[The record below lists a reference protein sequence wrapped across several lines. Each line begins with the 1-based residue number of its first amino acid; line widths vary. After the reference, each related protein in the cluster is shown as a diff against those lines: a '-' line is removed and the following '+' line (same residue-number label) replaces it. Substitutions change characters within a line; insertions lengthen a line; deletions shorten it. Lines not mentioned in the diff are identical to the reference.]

1 MRISDWSSDVC
12 SSDLSEPSFHT
23 IARWFFWGG
32 FQLFIFARRPL
43 LPCNRL
49 PCEPPNPRPPP
60 PTSFDS
66 EMPIGNHVEKAE
78 VLEFIERRPRCI
90 WVWYSN
96 SMGRIPY
103 RQDQRPIV
111 LAFPHPHQF
120 APE

>member
-49 PCEPPNPRPPP
+49 PCEPPNPRPRPL
-60 PTSFDS
+60 TSFDS
-66 EMPIGNHVEKAE
+66 EMRIGNHVDKAA
-78 VLEFIERRPRCI
+78 VLEFIERRPSCL
-90 WVWYSN
+90 WVRSAEHK
-96 SMGRIPY
+96 SELQSLMRISY
-103 RQDQRPIV
+103 AV
-111 LAFPHPHQF
+111 FCLTKK
-120 APE
+120 